1 MSIIKDIVL
10 GVIQP
15 VATLVDNLHTST
27 EEKLQIQ
34 TKLFELQVGVY
45 DKVVDYET
53 RLAEAQAKIITAEA
67 QSESW
72 LSRNWRP
79 LTMVVFVALV
89 VNRWTGISVL
99 LGIPQVMVPHDIE
112 LKLWD
117 AITLGLG
124 GYIAGRSLEKI
135 APSVAEAIG
144 NLKK

>member
-10 GVIQP
+10 GVVQP
-15 VATLVDNLHTST
+15 VADLVDNLHTST

-53 RLAEAQAKIITAEA
+53 RLAEAQSKIITAEA

-72 LSRNWRP
+72 LARNWRP
-79 LTMVVFVALV
+79 LTMVVFVSLV
-89 VNRWTGISVL
+89 VNRWTGLSVL
-99 LGIPQVMVPHDIE
+99 LGVPQVMVPHDIE

-144 NLKK
+144 TLKK

>member
-10 GVIQP
+10 GVVQP
-15 VATLVDNLHTST
+15 VADLVDNLHTST

-135 APSVAEAIG
+135 APSVATALG